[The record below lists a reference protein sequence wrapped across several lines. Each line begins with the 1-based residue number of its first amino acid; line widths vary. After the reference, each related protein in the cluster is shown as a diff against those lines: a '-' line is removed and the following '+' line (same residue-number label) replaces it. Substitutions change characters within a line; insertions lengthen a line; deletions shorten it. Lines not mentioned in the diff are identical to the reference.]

1 MILLRVVRV
10 SEPTRLGIVNGLL
23 LFAFPDLAL
32 LGLFLLLCRV
42 LVVVFY
48 FFVVVRRVSVREVE
62 AVDFI
67 RFVERVVCVGNPRQ
81 PLALLERSGKRLTV
95 AILRVT
101 VLVEEHLV
109 PVQMNW
115 RECSS
120 RSAICSS
127 CGLGGHAEGY
137 SHWSSS
143 PPIVSS

>member
-32 LGLFLLLCRV
+32 LGLFLLLFRV

-62 AVDFI
+62 AVNFI
-67 RFVERVVCVGNPRQ
+67 GFVERVVCVGNPRQ
-81 PLALLERSGKRLTV
+81 PLALLEWSSKRLTV
-95 AILRVT
+95 AILRVA

-109 PVQMNW
+109 PVQMN
-115 RECSS
+115 
-120 RSAICSS
+120 
-127 CGLGGHAEGY
+127 
-137 SHWSSS
+137 
-143 PPIVSS
+143 